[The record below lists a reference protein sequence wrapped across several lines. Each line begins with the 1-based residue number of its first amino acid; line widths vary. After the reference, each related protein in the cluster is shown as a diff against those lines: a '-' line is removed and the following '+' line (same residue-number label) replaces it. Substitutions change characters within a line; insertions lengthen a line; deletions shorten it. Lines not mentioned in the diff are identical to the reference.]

1 LLTKEE
7 IIKKLEEDQSYTL
20 PDDATDEE
28 WDIYL
33 EIKNDKGGKQED
45 KDEDGDQPE
54 EIDEEEEIEEEL

>member
-7 IIKKLEEDQSYTL
+7 IKKKLEEDPSFTL

-33 EIKNDKGGKQED
+33 DVKNDKGGV
-45 KDEDGDQPE
+45 KDTE
-54 EIDEEEEIEEEL
+54 DEEELEEFEDEEEVMDEEL